1 MYSVPISGKRPIYLP
16 HVECQTSGLSIRHQ
30 HQDLLS
36 MTMMHTL
43 SISFKH
49 KHQIIST
56 ALPVR
61 RLTPPYTKPHF
72 VSPVGR
78 HNNRS
83 RKLSLYVRLI
93 AE

>member
-30 HQDLLS
+30 TSRSFVNDNDR
-36 MTMMHTL
+36 TL
-43 SISFKH
+43 STSFKH

-56 ALPVR
+56 ALPIR
-61 RLTPPYTKPHF
+61 RPTPPYTKQHF

-78 HNNRS
+78 HNS
-83 RKLSLYVRLI
+83 
-93 AE
+93 